1 MTPGWSRKHALT
13 LALLL
18 GASCAQAE
26 VMLQWFETEWD
37 EMYRRMPEVAQ
48 FGYDY
53 IWTPPPTKA
62 PTGLGTK
69 WGNVGYNLYDRF
81 DLGDVPQRG
90 SWATRYGTRGS
101 LRNMVDTAHQ
111 CDVKIIPDIIM
122 NHNGNGPDFRS
133 YPAMKPED
141 FHVQWEQGHCNTLN
155 YKRGPRMDQWY
166 HGEGYG
172 GTMWQELVNLID
184 IRTEPDNR
192 FTGGNNTPGWSFVSG
207 TSYLRHPGQYDRYPY
222 YGVDPNTYSNETAAG
237 LLHRW
242 IAWLGNATDYDGLRL
257 DAGKHTP
264 WEFFGQK
271 GAGFLHEAQYNYNQ
285 RRGYSDSS
293 SDEADQLF
301 QNYVRRNDALIFA
314 EILSYQSE
322 LAYWLGGQLTS
333 PANCT
338 RNPMRFLDYPLKQRL
353 YSAFSNGDL
362 ASLTAG
368 GGGITPELGIMY
380 AWGHDE
386 AGPSKINLAYAYIL
400 THVGFPMV
408 YFTGNNITW
417 SDNGTKT
424 WMRPGYDSQALGDGA
439 NDIRNLV
446 WIHQQFARGKEYD
459 RWNEGDFFAY
469 ERYDDDGDSTPEEG
483 EGVLL
488 ICLNDSG
495 YDLTKNGITVSFPVG
510 TVLHD
515 YTGHNPADAT
525 VYNSGGPKVN
535 ITVPGGGGQGW
546 VCYAPRNA
554 EGVAGDSIQVKDN
567 GSAAGTIPW
576 VVPGGLH
583 ASAKTQQITRVTS
596 TNLSLDVYFN
606 PTGGTVNSVMI
617 KWGQGKCRLSA
628 TNVFDTGNSIV
639 SGGYEKIWQR
649 NSTNWYLDIQVGATN
664 IPEGLNVLKARVFNQ
679 RGLGLPALY
688 NTFTKLIYVDT
699 RGPQLDIAHPAEG
712 QTVYGDAVMLITNR
726 DFTAYGMTVSV
737 DGGAPQSAHEIMKG
751 LWKYGLVG
759 LSQGTHTAVV
769 TATEADWDAT
779 RQAINTSLY
788 TRVFNVVTNQN
799 PVSLNHADGATQYLP
814 FFQTVVTAPGSPSS
828 VRLYWD
834 GYELL
839 MNGGSYTN
847 VFNGQVLF
855 RDASSTVTDRL
866 WGAFVNGQ
874 HFFEAVRV
882 DAGVTSRC
890 VRRVLFN
897 LYATNAID
905 SDGDSIPD
913 NVEMPFIDSDGAPG
927 ADAPWPGDSN
937 KDFVPNYGE
946 TWTKLNPYNHST
958 YYSSQWDDRND
969 FDGDGFN
976 NGEEVLAGYSEG
988 NIYKYSIYSAS
999 SKPAG
1004 SPSEDSGSAIWTP
1017 EYAEH
1022 SNTLTVTF
1030 SPNDGPLKGISPV
1043 YMHVGHSKKTAGS
1056 WQQVQGVL
1064 MTPSGTNWVGAY
1076 AVPTNATS
1084 VDFCFRDS
1092 ASNDWDNNSGNDWQ
1106 ARVAGVTSSV
1116 NFAMDGLFDSTNYT
1130 VFGDNMKI
1138 LAAVNGDNLYVAT
1151 WATHSP
1157 SDDHFVYVTDEI
1169 GDAVPTPWSKTGVV
1183 YFAASQKPFISAE
1196 GNSGW
1201 CCWNN
1206 VSARLTNR
1214 NVDGYALEGQV
1225 NLVTAFG
1232 HVPEAVY
1239 IAAVAY
1245 GTDNATGLL
1254 DSQGPYAW
1262 EADNDVDAPEF
1273 LRVPIASVRDEDLDG
1288 VYDLGKPQ
1296 MWTVVNGNTN
1306 DANYGLRRFFLNE
1319 LAGDSETLTVIL
1331 QPNAGTGVV
1340 TDVELFSNLNRRD
1353 FAVMPGDEDPSTV
1366 NASSKTTYY
1375 RAYPMTALGGGR
1387 YSVTLPVN
1395 KCGAYRINA
1404 RYRVNGGAYVYYTD
1418 GGLRRDCAAV
1428 VSPKKALQLSMYEIN
1443 PLAAEAT
1450 GDGFSGRSTFEDM
1463 YIANM
1468 DRYDAVNTNHFTGIG
1483 ANMVWLQPI
1492 HPIGSEGQPP
1502 DPATGSPYDPG
1513 SPYAVRNYW
1522 SVNGVLGDPY
1532 TADGSRAMLEFT
1544 NFVQALDG
1552 VGVGVMLDGTFNH
1565 SAWDCEIGEYGV
1577 EMGLTY
1583 TNITGAVVAVQASDL
1598 IRSVR
1603 PQWYSR
1609 KNDYGSHATYYQ
1621 SGGNNDIATAP
1632 DRVDFGKWTDVADFF
1647 FGEYDALVQRAPAQ
1661 PDTNWWRSA
1670 WQQHYLFEEDR
1681 FEGLDAYT
1689 RELWQYFAHYPVYWL
1704 EKTGHPEGTPKSESN
1719 KGIDGLR
1726 CDFAQGL
1733 PSAFWEY
1740 CINKTRSV
1748 KWDFIFMAES
1758 LDGSRTVGGSK
1769 RHGVGYRSG
1778 RHFDVLNENMI
1789 FHWRDTFFKYPYE
1802 GPGGP
1807 NDGQTPDPTTGPT
1820 AAAFDDRRQAF
1831 DNAPVLLD
1839 LSCHD
1844 EVYPSDDPYRLVYA
1858 HAICAAMDGVPML
1871 FYGQEAGAQN
1881 DNNIQAGVTSY
1892 DHNFNRYEVN
1902 FNKSIPNFK
1911 RYNCMSNVWAHR
1923 DWNVQNIYGRINRAR
1938 LDSPA
1943 LMSQQNYFLN
1953 RTDTGQKDPDITGIA
1968 RFEIPGV
1975 SAASQDVV
1983 FVFVN
1988 NNYWAST
1995 NRGATY
2001 FLNTNYSNGRNWFGI
2016 ESGHSYN
2023 IVDLMSSTP
2032 TNYVWTNDVA
2042 GSTLLS
2048 GGLGVWLHESPYDGK
2063 QAQYLRLIDRTAG
2076 ITPTNRLN
2084 YYAWDKDRDGLP
2096 DSWETANG
2104 LDPNNGSGDEGA
2116 GGDKDHDGQSN
2127 MDELWASTHPN
2138 DTNDLLEV
2146 DIAMNGGVPTVS
2158 WPGKTNV
2165 NYRVERTDGL
2175 APASSWQGLYFGTA
2189 LSANEEVT
2197 DNSTSAITSRFYRVM
2212 VKP

>member
-1 MTPGWSRKHALT
+1 MRPRARRVSTLVLSLLT
-13 LALLL
+13 VAV
-18 GASCAQAE
+18 CAQAE

-37 EMYRRMPEVAQ
+37 EIYRRMPEVAQ

-101 LRNMVDTAHQ
+101 LRNMVDSAHQ

-133 YPAMKPED
+133 YPGMKPED
-141 FHVQWEQGHCNTLN
+141 FHVQWEQGHANTLN

-172 GTMWQELVNLID
+172 ATMWQELVNLID
-184 IRTEPDNR
+184 LRTEPDNR

-207 TSYLRHPGQYDRYPY
+207 TSYLRHVGQYERYPY
-222 YGVDPNTYSNETAAG
+222 YSVDPNTYSNETAQG
-237 LLHRW
+237 MLDRW
-242 IAWLGNATDYDGLRL
+242 ITWLGNAMDYDGLRL
-257 DAGKHTP
+257 DAGKHVP

-293 SDEADQLF
+293 NDEADQLF
-301 QNYVRRNDALIFA
+301 QNYVRRDDALIFA

-322 LAYWLGGQLTS
+322 LAYWFGGQLTS

-338 RNPMRFLDYPLKQRL
+338 RNPMRFLDYPLKQKL
-353 YSAFSNGDL
+353 YTAFSSGDL

-386 AGPSKINLAYAYIL
+386 AGPNKVNLAYAYIL

-417 SDNGTKT
+417 ADNGTKT
-424 WMRPGYDSQALGDGA
+424 WMRPGYDSQALGDNG
-439 NDIRNLV
+439 NDLRNLV
-446 WIHQQFARGKEYD
+446 WIHQQFARGREYD
-459 RWNEGDFFAY
+459 RWSEGDFFAY
-469 ERYDDDGDSTPEEG
+469 ERYDDDGDSTPETG

-488 ICLNDSG
+488 VCLNDSG
-495 YDLTKNGITVSFPVG
+495 SDLTKNGITVSFPVG

-515 YTGHNPADAT
+515 YTGHNLNDAT
-525 VYNSGGPKVN
+525 VYDSGGPKVN
-535 ITVPGGGGQGW
+535 ITVPGNYGQGW

-554 EGVAGDSIQVKDN
+554 EGVAGESAQVKDN

-576 VVPGGLH
+576 VVPGGIH
-583 ASAKTQQITRVTS
+583 AAAKTQQITRVTS

-606 PTGGTVNSVMI
+606 PTGGTVSSVML

-628 TNVFDTGNSIV
+628 TNEFDTGNGIV
-639 SGGYEKIWQR
+639 SGGYEKLWQR

-664 IPEGLNVLKARVFNQ
+664 IPEGLNVVKARVFNQ
-679 RGLGLPALY
+679 RAGGLPPLY

-699 RGPQLDIAHPAEG
+699 RGPQLNIAHPTNN
-712 QTVYGDAVMLITNR
+712 QTLYGDAVMLVSNA

-737 DGGAPQSAHEIMKG
+737 DGGGAQSAHEIMKG
-751 LWKYGLVG
+751 LWKYGLIG
-759 LSQGTHTAVV
+759 LSQGIHTV
-769 TATEADWDAT
+769 TVAATEADWAAT
-779 RQAINTSLY
+779 RQVINTSIY
-788 TRVFNVVTNQN
+788 TRVFSVVTNQN
-799 PVSLNHADGATQYLP
+799 AVSLNHADGSTQYLP
-814 FFQTVVTAPGSPSS
+814 FFQTVVTAPGSPTS

-839 MNGGSYTN
+839 INNGNYTN
-847 VFNGQVLF
+847 VFHGEVLF
-855 RDASSTVTDRL
+855 RDSTSIVTDRL

-913 NVEMPFIDSDGAPG
+913 NIEMPFIDTDGAPG

-937 KDFVPNYGE
+937 KDFVQNYGE

-969 FDGDGFN
+969 FDGDGFS
-976 NGEEVLAGYSEG
+976 NGEEVIAGYNEG

-999 SKPAG
+999 SKPSG
-1004 SPSEDSGSAIWTP
+1004 SPTSRVSTAYWTP
-1017 EYAEH
+1017 EYAVR
-1022 SNTLTVTF
+1022 NQGLAITY
-1030 SPNDGPLKGISPV
+1030 SPNDGLLKGFNPV
-1043 YMHVGHSKKTAGS
+1043 VLHIGHSKKTAGS
-1056 WQQVQGVL
+1056 WQGVQDFT
-1064 MTPSGTNWVGAY
+1064 MSASGTNWTY
-1076 AVPTNATS
+1076 TYTVPTNATS
-1084 VDFCFRDS
+1084 VDFCFRS
-1092 ASNDWDNNSGNDWQ
+1092 ADTNTWDNHNGSDWQ
-1106 ARVAGVTSSV
+1106 ANVEGATNRGFV
-1116 NFAMDGLFDSTNYT
+1116 MDGYLDSDNYV
-1130 VFGDNMKI
+1130 VFPDNMRI
-1138 LAAVNGDNLYVAT
+1138 AAAVNGENLYVAT
-1151 WATHSP
+1151 WSTEGN
-1157 SDDHFVYVTDEI
+1157 DVFVYVTDEL
-1169 GDAVPTPWSKTGVV
+1169 GDAADPAPGWSKAGKVFVNTAAKPYMTAEADNKWCAWNHITG
-1183 YFAASQKPFISAE
+1183 AITNGDRNPSAE
-1196 GNSGW
+1196 N
-1201 CCWNN
+1201 
-1206 VSARLTNR
+1206 
-1214 NVDGYALEGQV
+1214 ALEGEI

-1239 IAAVAY
+1239 IASVAY
-1245 GTDNATGLL
+1245 GTADGGGIN
-1254 DSQGPYAW
+1254 SQGPYLW
-1262 EADNDVDAPEF
+1262 NSGNDLEIMEF
-1273 LRVPIASVRDEDLDG
+1273 LRVPIASIRDEDMDG
-1288 VYDLGKPQ
+1288 VFDVGKPQ

-1306 DANYGLRRFFLNE
+1306 DANYGLRRLFLNE
-1319 LAGDSETLTVIL
+1319 LAGDSQDITVIL
-1331 QPNAGTGVV
+1331 QPNTGTNVV
-1340 TDVELFSNLNRRD
+1340 SDVELFSNLNRRD
-1353 FAVMPGDEDPSTV
+1353 FAVMEEDPSTV
-1366 NASSKTTYY
+1366 SVNSKTTYY
-1375 RAYPMTALGGGR
+1375 RAYPMTDLGGGR
-1387 YSVTLPVN
+1387 YGCTIPVT

-1404 RYRVNGGAYVYYTD
+1404 RYKVNGGSYVYYSD
-1418 GGLRRDCAAV
+1418 GGLRRDCAVA
-1428 VSPKKALQLSMYEIN
+1428 VSPKKALQMSMYELN
-1443 PLAAEAT
+1443 PLFAEAT
-1450 GDGFSGRSTFEDM
+1450 NDNFYGRSTFEDM
-1463 YIANM
+1463 YIANT
-1468 DRYDAVNTNHFTGIG
+1468 DRYDAIDTNHFAGIG

-1492 HPIGSEGQPP
+1492 HPIGSDGRQT
-1502 DPATGSPYDPG
+1502 DPATGQPYDPG

-1522 SVNGVLGDPY
+1522 KVNAVLGDPY
-1532 TADGSRAMLEFT
+1532 EGDGSRAMQEFT

-1565 SAWDCEIGEYGV
+1565 SAWDCEIGDYAV

-1583 TNITGAVVAVQASDL
+1583 LNSTGTVVAVQASDL
-1598 IRSVR
+1598 IRAVR
-1603 PQWYSR
+1603 PQWYSK

-1621 SGGNNDIATAP
+1621 SGGNNDIAVAP
-1632 DRVDFGKWTDVADFF
+1632 DRVDFGKWSDAADFF
-1647 FGEYDALVQRAPAQ
+1647 FGKYDCLVQKP
-1661 PDTNWWRSA
+1661 PTDTNWA
-1670 WQQHYLFEEDR
+1670 WSSSWYSRYLFEEDR
-1681 FEGLDAYT
+1681 FEGHDPYT
-1689 RELWQYFAHYPVYWL
+1689 RELWEYFAHYPVYWL
-1704 EKTGHPEGTPKSESN
+1704 EKTGHPAGTPKSESYR
-1719 KGIDGLR
+1719 GIDGLR

-1758 LDGSRTVGGSK
+1758 LDGYWEPGVNGSK
-1769 RHGVGYRSG
+1769 RHGVGFRSS

-1789 FHWRDTFFKYPYE
+1789 FYWRNNFFSYPYE
-1802 GPGGP
+1802 GPTGP
-1807 NDGQTPDPTTGPT
+1807 NNPSTPDPTTGPT
-1820 AAAFDDRRQAF
+1820 AAAFDNRRQAF
-1831 DNAPVLLD
+1831 DNVPVLLD

-1844 EVYPSDDPYRLVYA
+1844 EVYPSDDSYRLIYA
-1858 HAICAAMDGVPML
+1858 HSICAAMDGVPML

-1881 DNNIQAGVTSY
+1881 DNNIQAGVTTY

-1911 RYNCMSNVWAHR
+1911 RYNCMSNIWAHR
-1923 DWNVQNIYGRINRAR
+1923 DSNVQNIYGRINKAR

-1953 RTDTGQKDPDITGIA
+1953 RTDTGNKDADICGIA

-2001 FLNTNYSNGRNWFGI
+2001 FLNTNYSNGKNWFGI
-2016 ESGHSYN
+2016 EASHSYN

-2032 TNYVWTNDVA
+2032 TNYIWDTNKT
-2042 GSTLLS
+2042 GSALLS
-2048 GGLGVWLHESPYDGK
+2048 DGIGVWLHENTYDGK

-2076 ITPTNRLN
+2076 ITPTNRLS
-2084 YYAWDKDRDGLP
+2084 YYAWDRDHDGLP
-2096 DSWETANG
+2096 DAWESANG
-2104 LDPNNGSGDEGA
+2104 LDPNSASGNEGA
-2116 GGDKDHDGQSN
+2116 GGDKDGDGLSN
-2127 MDELWASTHPN
+2127 MEEFLASTRPN

-2146 DIAMNGGVPTVS
+2146 NIVASGGGATVS
-2158 WPGKTNV
+2158 WPGKTNT
-2165 NYRVERTDGL
+2165 NYRVERTDNL
-2175 APASSWQGLYFGTA
+2175 LPSAWQSLYFGTA
-2189 LSANEEVT
+2189 LSATESVT
-2197 DNSTSAITSRFYRVM
+2197 DASTTGVTSRFYRVM